1 MTASPK
7 RENSVHVRLSDEA
20 DAALE
25 LMCQAGGHDKARL
38 SAQLLEDAL
47 LGRCHALKMAATR
60 FARLG
65 LAGTDR
71 DCRE

>member
-1 MTASPK
+1 MTSNK

-25 LMCQAGGHDKARL
+25 LMCQAGGHDKAKL
-38 SAQLLEDAL
+38 SAQMLEDAL
-47 LGRCHALKMAATR
+47 LGRCHALKVAAHR

-65 LAGTDR
+65 IAGIDR
-71 DCRE
+71 EQG